1 MNRIIGNDSSQ
12 REGAL
17 ARWDNEGGAGA
28 RRWQAHV
35 PASTGASRL
44 PQRRSVELD
53 QLRIRVIAL
62 ENLVITLLAESSE
75 RQLDLA
81 RSMATHVAPRPGFTH
96 HRITLHAA
104 AQMRHLIKRAGHFRG
119 AALRIDDPPEPL
131 ATTASGHSER

>member
-1 MNRIIGNDSSQ
+1 MNRSIRNDAKQ
-12 REGAL
+12 REAAL

-28 RRWQAHV
+28 RRRQAHV
-35 PASTGASRL
+35 PSSTAASHL
-44 PQRRSVELD
+44 PQRSSAELV

-62 ENLVITLLAESSE
+62 ENLAITLLAESSD

-104 AQMRHLIKRAGHFRG
+104 AQMLHLIKRAGYFRS
-119 AALRIDDPPEPL
+119 ATFRIDNLPEELVSPSL
-131 ATTASGHSER
+131 GHSER

>member
-1 MNRIIGNDSSQ
+1 MNRITGNDSSQ

-28 RRWQAHV
+28 RRWQVHV

-62 ENLVITLLAESSE
+62 ENLVITLLAESSD

-81 RSMATHVAPRPGFTH
+81 RAMATHVAPRPGFTH
-96 HRITLHAA
+96 HRMTLHAS
-104 AQMRHLIKRAGHFRG
+104 AQMRHLIKRAAYFRG
-119 AALRIDDPPEPL
+119 ATLRIGDPPEPR
-131 ATTASGHSER
+131 ASTSSSHSER